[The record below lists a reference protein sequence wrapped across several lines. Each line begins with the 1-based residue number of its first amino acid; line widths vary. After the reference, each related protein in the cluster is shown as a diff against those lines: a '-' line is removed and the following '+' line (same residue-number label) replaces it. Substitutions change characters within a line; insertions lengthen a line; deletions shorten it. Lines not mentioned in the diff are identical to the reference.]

1 MKQIF
6 HISEP
11 ISRKYL
17 GSGINWFDY
26 LGTGGFYGRFSGY
39 PLHEVIYPSTTD
51 TDGWKK
57 ILGALDE
64 LSPSFIRYGL
74 NPESVISSDGTI
86 DKSATAFDR
95 LEIIASWALAK
106 SVPIELDTF
115 LIPAHYEFTTHDTE
129 VRDRFRNM
137 AAGDNRSYAR
147 NFIAPLIH
155 FLVRE
160 RGLSAISLFNP
171 VNEPINYGVFQVPVD
186 GPDVYIH
193 YVEMFKEI
201 REALDDLGIHEGEVG
216 LLGIDGD
223 IPLKYPILQF
233 ASRGVDINPYVSG
246 YSIHSYRTRFD
257 HMPPVEVCPDSE
269 PLEITIDRHVRELVN
284 YCERRGR
291 PLLGC
296 EVGAFYYGK
305 VDNPA
310 GPASEEGT
318 LLTVETIIRMANV
331 GVASALIWSP
341 MNPNNIDG
349 HWALFTLSESGIEK
363 HLTPWNA
370 YSAMMRVLSRGSS
383 VYPAYSSSPKYPYQ
397 HVHGLIT
404 EKDGKIRGI
413 FVNDSSTESAFISLQ
428 SSLLELPETLGV
440 RTKHPRSDLLSES
453 IISLQSQI
461 EISPL
466 GFIEIF

>member
-11 ISRKYL
+11 VLRKYV

-39 PLHEVIYPSTTD
+39 PLHEVIYPSATD
-51 TDGWKK
+51 VDSWKK

-74 NPESVISSDGTI
+74 NPESVITAQGTI
-86 DKSATAFDR
+86 DRSAIAFDR
-95 LEIIASWALAK
+95 LEIIANWALANN
-106 SVPIELDTF
+106 VPIEIDTF
-115 LIPAHYEFTTHDTE
+115 LIPTHYEFTTQDTE

-137 AAGDNRSYAR
+137 AAADNRSYAR
-147 NFIAPLIH
+147 NFIGPLMH
-155 FLVRE
+155 HLLRD
-160 RGLSAISLFNP
+160 RGMSAISFFNP
-171 VNEPINYGVFQVPVD
+171 VNEPINYGVFQVPED
-186 GPDVYIH
+186 GPDVYLH

-201 REALDDLGIHEGEVG
+201 REALDGLGLYEEEIG

-233 ASRGVDINPYVSG
+233 ASRGIDLDPYISG

-269 PLEITIDRHVRELVN
+269 ALEVTIDRHVKELVS
-284 YCERRGR
+284 YCERRGL

-318 LLTVETIIRMANV
+318 LLTLETIIRMANV
-331 GVASALIWSP
+331 GVSSALIWSP

-349 HWALFTLSESGIEK
+349 HWALFKLSDLGIEK
-363 HLTPWNA
+363 YLTPWNA
-370 YSAMMRVLSRGSS
+370 YSAMMRVLTRGSS
-383 VYPAYSSSPKYPYQ
+383 VYPAKSISPMYPYQ

-428 SSLLELPETLGV
+428 SSLLALPESFQIS
-440 RTKHPRSDLLSES
+440 TKRSGSDLLTHSS
-453 IISLQSQI
+453 VSSNSYI
-461 EISPL
+461 EVPPL